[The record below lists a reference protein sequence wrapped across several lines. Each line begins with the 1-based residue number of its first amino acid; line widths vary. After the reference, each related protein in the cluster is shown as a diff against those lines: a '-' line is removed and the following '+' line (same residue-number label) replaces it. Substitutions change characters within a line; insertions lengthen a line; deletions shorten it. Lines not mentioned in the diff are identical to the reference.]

1 MMTDTAKEIDLISDS
16 LELYAQRHGDMAPRV
31 YECFFE
37 LNPEA
42 AALMEY
48 SDEYMRG
55 RMFASMLELFLSDE
69 HLAPGGYLAWELENH
84 IKAYSATTAMYESLF
99 QSILTVL
106 QTDLGADLRTEWK
119 AAWSSRLTRI
129 MSHVTVVSRDNPS
142 AQVD

>member
-1 MMTDTAKEIDLISDS
+1 MTDTVSEIALISDS
-16 LELYAQRHGDMAPRV
+16 LELYAERHGDMAPRV

-69 HLAPGGYLAWELENH
+69 HLEPGGYLTWELENH
-84 IKAYSATTAMYESLF
+84 IRAYSATTAMYESLF
-99 QSILTVL
+99 QSILSVL
-106 QTDLGADLRTEWK
+106 ETDLGTDLRTDWK
-119 AAWSSRLTRI
+119 AAWLSRLTRI
-129 MSHVTVVSRDNPS
+129 MSQVSKAS
-142 AQVD
+142 EEI

>member
-48 SDEYMRG
+48 SDEHMRG
-55 RMFASMLELFLSDE
+55 RMFASMVELFLSDE
-69 HLAPGGYLAWELENH
+69 HLEPGGYLDWELENH

-99 QSILTVL
+99 QSMRDVL
-106 QTDLGADLRTEWK
+106 NNDLGADWQPDWQE
-119 AAWSSRLTRI
+119 AWSNRIDRI
-129 MSHVTVVSRDNPS
+129 ME
-142 AQVD
+142 QVKQF

>member
-1 MMTDTAKEIDLISDS
+1 MTDTATEIALISDS
-16 LELYAQRHGDMAPRV
+16 LELYAERHGDMAPRV
-31 YECFFE
+31 YERFFE

-69 HLAPGGYLAWELENH
+69 HFEPGGYLTWELENH

-106 QTDLGADLRTEWK
+106 ETNLGAGLRTEWK

-129 MSHVTVVSRDNPS
+129 MSRVTEASRDSPS
-142 AQVD
+142 KYLD

>member
-31 YECFFE
+31 YKRFFE

-42 AALMEY
+42 AVLMEY

-69 HLAPGGYLAWELENH
+69 HLEPGGYLTWELENH

-106 QTDLGADLRTEWK
+106 ETDLGADFRTDWK
-119 AAWSSRLTRI
+119 AAWLSRITQI
-129 MSHVTVVSRDNPS
+129 MSQVSKASEDI
-142 AQVD
+142 

>member
-1 MMTDTAKEIDLISDS
+1 MTNTENELALISDS
-16 LELYAQRHGDMAPRV
+16 LGLYAERHGDMAHRV
-31 YECFFE
+31 YKRFFE

-69 HLAPGGYLAWELENH
+69 HLEPGGYLTWELENH

-99 QSILTVL
+99 QSMRDVL
-106 QTDLGADLRTEWK
+106 DNDLGADWRSEWQE
-119 AAWSSRLTRI
+119 AWASRIGRI
-129 MSHVTVVSRDNPS
+129 MEHVK
-142 AQVD
+142 QF

>member
-55 RMFASMLELFLSDE
+55 RMFASMIELFLSDE
-69 HLAPGGYLAWELENH
+69 HLEPGGYLDWELENH
-84 IKAYSATTAMYESLF
+84 IKAYSATPAMYESLF
-99 QSILTVL
+99 QSMHDVL
-106 QTDLGADLRTEWK
+106 DTNLGADWRPEWQE
-119 AAWSSRLTRI
+119 AWANRIDRI
-129 MSHVTVVSRDNPS
+129 ME
-142 AQVD
+142 QVKQF